1 MSAMSP
7 SSPVRARLSTLLR
20 VAVAVVILCWI
31 ATTLPWQDELRVYTG
46 EKSFDG
52 IQGEIVEGDWK
63 NDAIRFRVTEAS
75 ELGPTWPEHARA
87 AAQRGEAFA
96 VVRREGRNPGLDWQP
111 SMLRAFRDM
120 EIEGLASAMGL
131 FFVAALLVSTRWWRL
146 LKAAGCQT
154 SWFNAFRLTN
164 IGFCFNLVMPG
175 MTGGDLVKGV
185 LVIKENPRRRA
196 DALMSVI
203 VDRAVGMVALAL
215 LAVTATLCAGGS
227 FLPLRTPLLL
237 LLGACVLAV
246 ALYVNKPLR
255 RMVGV
260 SALVDRLPLGEK
272 LRALDR
278 AALLYLQHP
287 GELALAFFLS
297 VANHLV
303 VCGGVFALARAVG
316 VDSGQAGLLDFI
328 VLASVANMV
337 SALPVAPGGWGLGE
351 FIYKELFEMIHLSGA
366 LGVAVSVVFRLC
378 MIVGLGAI
386 GSLFLL
392 VPGTRAE
399 IRESNAVP
407 ARE

>member
-1 MSAMSP
+1 MST

-20 VAVAVVILCWI
+20 VAVAVAILAWI
-31 ATTLPWQDELRVYTG
+31 ATKLPWQDELRFYND
-46 EKSFDG
+46 EKSFDR
-52 IQGEIVEGDWK
+52 IHGEIVEGDWK
-63 NDAIRFRVTEAS
+63 DERIRFRVLEVT
-75 ELGPTWPEHARA
+75 ELGPDWPAHARE

-96 VVRREGRNPGLDWQP
+96 VVRREGSNPGLDWQP

-131 FFVAALLVSTRWWRL
+131 FFAAAFLVSTRWWRL
-146 LKAAGCQT
+146 LQVAGCRT

-185 LVIKENPRRRA
+185 LVVKENPRRRA
-196 DALMSVI
+196 DAVMSVI
-203 VDRAVGMVALAL
+203 VDRVVGMAALAL
-215 LAVTATLCAGGS
+215 LAVTATLFAGGS

-237 LLGACVLAV
+237 LLGAGVLGV
-246 ALYVNKPLR
+246 TLYVNKPLR
-255 RMVGV
+255 RRIRF
-260 SALVDRLPLGEK
+260 SALIDRLPLGEK

-303 VCGGVFALARAVG
+303 ICGGVFALARAVG
-316 VDSGQAGLLDFI
+316 VAASQAGLLDFI

-378 MIVGLGAI
+378 MIVGLGAL

-392 VPGTRAE
+392 LPGTRAE
-399 IRESNAVP
+399 MRESNAVP